1 MDYYQRKVNR
11 LQNELGN
18 VEEELSLTKFKLQK
32 AEDFERKFEELVR
45 QNQDLND
52 QLNETKDLHI
62 QKSR

>member
-32 AEDFERKFEELVR
+32 AEDFERKFEELFR